1 MPDDSRDCGVAPF
14 EDTMSRHRS
23 LRGPSMKPV
32 AALLL
37 LCVAAP
43 AWADRETMTKA
54 KAYFDA
60 GVDAY
65 DQGKYDVALRD
76 FEQAHALSH
85 SAALYFN
92 MAACEEHLEHFQPAS
107 LLLRQYLIEKPEADD
122 KAKVEERIHA
132 LEARDEDQ
140 QKQKAALAKAAEPQV
155 APQPIVVA
163 ATPQPASDKPKL
175 KYTWA
180 LVGATGLV
188 GAAAIGV
195 GAYTVVHHGD
205 LKSGCGATAA
215 GCTSQQISGLK
226 STAVATDVLIG
237 VTAAA
242 AVATVIMAVV
252 ETRHHKEHAA
262 ATPATRVAF
271 VGDGVRF

>member
-1 MPDDSRDCGVAPF
+1 
-14 EDTMSRHRS
+14 
-23 LRGPSMKPV
+23 MKPI

-43 AWADRETMTKA
+43 AWADRETMTRA

-65 DQGKYDVALRD
+65 DQGKYESALHD

-85 SAALYFN
+85 SPALYFN
-92 MAACEEHLEHFQPAS
+92 MAACEEHLDHFQPAS

-122 KAKVEERIHA
+122 KAKVEERIHG
-132 LEARDEDQ
+132 LEARDEEQ
-140 QKQKAALAKAAEPQV
+140 QRQKAALAKAAEPVV
-155 APQPIVVA
+155 APPPVVVA
-163 ATPQPASDKPKL
+163 PPPPQSDKPKL

-180 LVGATGLV
+180 LLGATGLA
-188 GAAAIGV
+188 GLAAIGV
-195 GAYTVVHHGD
+195 GSYTVVHHSD

-215 GCTSQQISGLK
+215 GCSSAQISGLK

-252 ETRHHKEHAA
+252 ETRQHHQHAA
-262 ATPATRVAF
+262 ATSPARLAF
-271 VGDGVRF
+271 AGNGVRF

>member
-1 MPDDSRDCGVAPF
+1 
-14 EDTMSRHRS
+14 
-23 LRGPSMKPV
+23 MKPI

-65 DQGKYDVALRD
+65 DQGRYDVALHD
-76 FEQAHALSH
+76 FEQAHSLSH
-85 SAALYFN
+85 SPALYFN

-122 KAKVEERIHA
+122 KAKVEDRIHG
-132 LEARDEDQ
+132 LEARDEEQ
-140 QKQKAALAKAAEPQV
+140 QRQKAALAKAAEPVV
-155 APQPIVVA
+155 APAPVVV
-163 ATPQPASDKPKL
+163 TPAPQRDKPKL

-180 LVGATGLV
+180 LLGATGLA
-188 GAAAIGV
+188 GIAAIGV
-195 GAYTVVHHGD
+195 GSYTVVHHGD
-205 LKSGCGATAA
+205 LKSGCGATVA
-215 GCTSQQISGLK
+215 GCSGAQISGLK

-242 AVATVIMAVV
+242 AVATVIMAIV
-252 ETRHHKEHAA
+252 ETRHHAQHAA
-262 ATPATRVAF
+262 ATTPARLAF
-271 VGDGVRF
+271 AGNGVRF

>member
-1 MPDDSRDCGVAPF
+1 
-14 EDTMSRHRS
+14 
-23 LRGPSMKPV
+23 MKHV
-32 AALLL
+32 AAVMLLL
-37 LCVAAP
+37 FALP
-43 AWADRETMTKA
+43 ARADKEAMTRA

-85 SAALYFN
+85 SPALYFN
-92 MAACEEHLEHFQPAS
+92 MAACEEHMEHFQPAS

-122 KAKVEERIHA
+122 KANVQQRIHA
-132 LEARDEDQ
+132 LEARDEQLQ
-140 QKQKAALAKAAEPQV
+140 QRKRDEAKAAEAPAVV
-155 APQPIVVA
+155 APPVA
-163 ATPQPASDKPKL
+163 VASPPVSDKPKL

-180 LVGATGLV
+180 LLGATGLV

-195 GAYTVVHHGD
+195 GSYTVVHHGD
-205 LKSGCGATAA
+205 LKSGCGATPA
-215 GCTSQQISGLK
+215 GCSASQRSGLK

-252 ETRHHKEHAA
+252 ETRHHRTHAA
-262 ATPATRVAF
+262 ATQPTRVAF
-271 VGDGVRF
+271 VGNGVSF

>member
-1 MPDDSRDCGVAPF
+1 
-14 EDTMSRHRS
+14 
-23 LRGPSMKPV
+23 MKPI

-76 FEQAHALSH
+76 FEQAHNLSH

-132 LEARDEDQ
+132 LEARDEEQ

-155 APQPIVVA
+155 APPPVVVVA
-163 ATPQPASDKPKL
+163 APPQPASDKPKL

-180 LVGATGLV
+180 LLGATALV

-215 GCTSQQISGLK
+215 GCSSQQISGLK

-252 ETRHHKEHAA
+252 ETRHHHAQQ
-262 ATPATRVAF
+262 ATATTRVAF
-271 VGDGVRF
+271 AGNGVRF